1 MQAPEELAQSI
12 KNYRADETLLDGRV
26 MHIRSLQPKD
36 REAII
41 AGLKRMS
48 AESLYFRFMAMRH
61 QLSEKEIRYF
71 TELDFIHHVGLVA
84 TLDIDGVDTPVGG
97 GRYVMVDPDAEIK
110 HAEVAF
116 TVEDAYHGL
125 GIGTHLFHHLE
136 ILAKRQGITF
146 FDADVHQANK
156 KMIDVFN
163 HLGLPITQ
171 CRHGNTL
178 HIELHL

>member
-1 MQAPEELAQSI
+1 MDASAELAQTI

-26 MHIRSLQPKD
+26 MHIRTLQPSD
-36 REAII
+36 RDAII

-48 AESLYFRFMAMRH
+48 AESIYFRFMAVRH
-61 QLSEKEIRYF
+61 QLSEKEISYF
-71 TELDFIHHVGLVA
+71 TELDFVNHVGLVA

-97 GRYVMVDPDAEIK
+97 GRYVVVDPQAPVK

-116 TVEDAYHGL
+116 SVDDAYHGL

-136 ILAKRQGITF
+136 KLAKQQGISY

-163 HLGLPITQ
+163 HLGLPITK

-178 HIELHL
+178 HIELRL